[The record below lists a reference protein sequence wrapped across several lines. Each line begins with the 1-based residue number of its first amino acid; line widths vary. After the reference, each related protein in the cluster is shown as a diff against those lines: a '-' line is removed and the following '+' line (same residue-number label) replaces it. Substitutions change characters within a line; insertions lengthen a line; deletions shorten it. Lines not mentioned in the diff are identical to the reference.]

1 MTTRRSPRLYRLI
14 GWIGTSRL
22 VRGLHP
28 RVYRLTGGRGVVGR
42 NLGMRNVV
50 LVTTGRTS
58 GRRREVPLFA
68 AEDGDRL
75 VIVGSNAGR
84 ATDPAWVANLRAN
97 PHTQV
102 LVGAEARAVRAR
114 EVEGEERD
122 RLWAIAAAGYPGYD
136 DYATWTD
143 RRIPVFVLEPAPDGA
158 A

>member
-1 MTTRRSPRLYRLI
+1 
-14 GWIGTSRL
+14 
-22 VRGLHP
+22 
-28 RVYRLTGGRGVVGR
+28 
-42 NLGMRNVV
+42 MRNVI

-75 VIVGSNAGR
+75 VVVGSNAGR

-97 PHTQV
+97 PDVHV
-102 LVGAEARAVRAR
+102 LVGADERAARAR
-114 EVEGEERD
+114 EVDGGERD
-122 RLWAIAAAGYPGYD
+122 RLWAIAAAQYPGYE

-143 RRIPVFVLEPAPDGA
+143 RRIPVFVLEPVPKGA